1 VAWRLHYVLS
11 SEAERLLEKRNIV
24 MNTKAL
30 ITVLATL
37 GTTSS
42 LAMARPAAQATVTTS
57 AQLSWNHTTP
67 VRTTPVRT
75 YPAPAPVM
83 IRDHR
88 PVYTRA
94 PIVVRPV
101 INYGVGADWTRTRGW
116 DYQPRATLLAEG
128 LTYNT
133 GEYRKDIVLEGR
145 GTFNTL
151 TVNED
156 RGCNFIKEVRIEY
169 IGGAVQSIPVNR
181 TLDDHQSLTFDLDG
195 TNRNINRI
203 FVYRA
208 DGNNMN
214 IGFPSGGELSVTA
227 Q

>member
-1 VAWRLHYVLS
+1 
-11 SEAERLLEKRNIV
+11 

-30 ITVLATL
+30 ITLLATL
-37 GTTSS
+37 GSTSS
-42 LAMARPAAQATVTTS
+42 LAMARPAAQATVTAS
-57 AQLSWNHTTP
+57 AQVSWNRNQPT
-67 VRTTPVRT
+67 RTTQIRT
-75 YPAPAPVM
+75 YPAPAPIV

-88 PVYTRA
+88 APVYTPA
-94 PIVVRPV
+94 PVVVRPV
-101 INYGVGADWTRTRGW
+101 VSYPSGAEWNRGW
-116 DYQPRATLLAEG
+116 GYQTRATLLADG

-156 RGCNFIKEVRIEY
+156 SGCNFIKEVRIEF

-181 TLDDHQSLTFDLDG
+181 TLDDHQQLTFDLDG
-195 TNRNINRI
+195 TNRAINRI

-214 IGFPSGGELSVTA
+214 IGFPSGGDFSVTA
-227 Q
+227 M